1 MEYDN
6 ATIILGKE
14 LYNKLVLKKDIIVT
28 SNLITKEISK
38 LFNNWL
44 CCNSYLHNIGYSIW
58 FENSFC

>member
-28 SNLITKEISK
+28 SNLITK
-38 LFNNWL
+38 
-44 CCNSYLHNIGYSIW
+44 
-58 FENSFC
+58 